1 MFRFSSHWTVKRR
14 GLPIYLGVFIN
25 FLSVKPLSLSFLHS
39 IVEYLLLSRLFV
51 SGLPLLKWDI
61 LAEIAF
67 YDQIHIGN
75 GTLRVFFLYSVSFNI
90 IFMILLDKAQ
100 KKLYGWWDLKWGPLC
115 YYPSAK
121 HPWPDLM
128 NLTYSGIK
136 LTLFL
141 IALYPKSGHICHLG
155 TRVNNFTSQF
165 ILWTNSTATLK
176 QRLGKKSPL
185 PAFKPWSSNKYQL
198 ARAL

>member
-1 MFRFSSHWTVKRR
+1 MRYSGR
-14 GLPIYLGVFIN
+14 N
-25 FLSVKPLSLSFLHS
+25 CFLWSNPFWLRDVNSF
-39 IVEYLLLSRLFV
+39 F
-51 SGLPLLKWDI
+51 
-61 LAEIAF
+61 
-67 YDQIHIGN
+67 
-75 GTLRVFFLYSVSFNI
+75 VSFNI

-100 KKLYGWWDLKWGPLC
+100 KKLYWWWDLKWGPLC
-115 YYPSAK
+115 SHPLAK
-121 HPWPDLM
+121 QPWPHHWPDLM

-136 LTLFL
+136 LKLFL
-141 IALYPKSGHICHLG
+141 IALYLKSGHICHIR